1 MVLVMNMK
9 FLAASTHV
17 ISYLHFVLCFVFG
30 FDWAP
35 WHLHCI
41 LSTVLMLTTLLARLH
56 ALCYTYTA
64 TGQVLLAPPSFA
76 VPFLL

>member
-17 ISYLHFVLCFVFG
+17 ISYLCFVLCFVFG

-35 WHLHCI
+35 WHLHYI
-41 LSTVLMLTTLLARLH
+41 LSTVLMLTSSGRQYQILST
-56 ALCYTYTA
+56 TA
-64 TGQVLLAPPSFA
+64 TNT
-76 VPFLL
+76 

>member
-1 MVLVMNMK
+1 MLLIM
-9 FLAASTHV
+9 FDIEAGG
-17 ISYLHFVLCFVFG
+17 YFVLCFVFG

-76 VPFLL
+76 VPFFVIG

>member
-17 ISYLHFVLCFVFG
+17 ISYLCFVLCFVFG

-41 LSTVLMLTTLLARLH
+41 LSTVLMLTTFS
-56 ALCYTYTA
+56 TYHSVTVLMLTSSGRQYQILSTTA
-64 TGQVLLAPPSFA
+64 TNT
-76 VPFLL
+76 